1 MSEEQ
6 TRAMRVVLILTLT
19 ALVALILALTTG
31 SAWAGFAVIA
41 LALAGIVLLLRD
53 WRSERTRTPP
63 DAESGSD
70 TEGAGSSG
78 APLRPDDF
86 SPDISTDPSGPSSD
100 ARAD

>member
-1 MSEEQ
+1 
-6 TRAMRVVLILTLT
+6 MRVVLILTLT

-53 WRSERTRTPP
+53 WRSERSRTRR
-63 DAESGSD
+63 DATSGTGTD
-70 TEGAGSSG
+70 GAGPPG